1 MTMRLR
7 SVSLRMVKGVNR
19 WIGMRYANQ
28 KWQFAILSV
37 DNLILATRF
46 EPIEHGDGSYEQEKS
61 GKLVDWALILFV

>member
-1 MTMRLR
+1 
-7 SVSLRMVKGVNR
+7 MVKGVNR
-19 WIGMRYANQ
+19 WIGMRYVNQ

-61 GKLVDWALILFV
+61 GKLVD